1 MDNDIYKKL
10 QELLPDYVFG
20 RLQDSDKEFFELNY
34 KNYPDLVKEV
44 EEIKAVFNRFDKMN
58 FDNLLANKTRN
69 ISVKIIEKRE
79 KYKKYNQI
87 VSFSYLIRYAL
98 PVAIIITFLI
108 YLVEKNNKQD
118 IIGSDNNFNYNS
130 ISTQLEN
137 DTLDFV
143 LQGVEYL
150 YFDQNNLILN
160 DENLISEYIENE
172 LIKVANIGYEN
183 MLFLSDINYLSDDEV
198 IYLIEEMQKWKK

>member
-1 MDNDIYKKL
+1 MDKDIYKKL

-20 RLQDSDKEFFELNY
+20 RLQNSDKEFFELNY
-34 KNYPDLVKEV
+34 INYPDLVKEV
-44 EEIKAVFNRFDKMN
+44 EEIKAVFNRFDKMD

-79 KYKKYNQI
+79 KNKKYNQI
-87 VSFSYLIRYAL
+87 GSFSYLIRYAL

-118 IIGSDNNFNYNS
+118 IIGSNNNFNDNS
-130 ISTQLEN
+130 ISSQFEN

-150 YFDQNNLILN
+150 DLDQDNLILTE
-160 DENLISEYIENE
+160 ENLLSEYIENE
-172 LIKVANIGYEN
+172 MIEIENINYEN
-183 MLFLSDINYLSDDEV
+183 MLFLSDINNLSDDEV
-198 IYLIEEMQKWKK
+198 IYLIEKMQK

>member
-1 MDNDIYKKL
+1 MDKDIYKKL

-20 RLQDSDKEFFELNY
+20 RLQNSDKEFFELNY
-34 KNYPDLVKEV
+34 INYPDLVKEV
-44 EEIKAVFNRFDKMN
+44 EEIKAVFNRFDKMD

-79 KYKKYNQI
+79 KNKKYNQI
-87 VSFSYLIRYAL
+87 GSFSYLIRYAL

-118 IIGSDNNFNYNS
+118 IIGSNNNFNDNS
-130 ISTQLEN
+130 ISSQFEN

-150 YFDQNNLILN
+150 DLDQDNLILTE
-160 DENLISEYIENE
+160 ENLISEYIENE
-172 LIKVANIGYEN
+172 MIEIENINYEN
-183 MLFLSDINYLSDDEV
+183 MLFLSDINNLSDDEV
-198 IYLIEEMQKWKK
+198 IYLIEEMQK

>member
-1 MDNDIYKKL
+1 MDKDIYKKL

-20 RLQDSDKEFFELNY
+20 RLQNSDKEFFELNY
-34 KNYPDLVKEV
+34 INYPDLVKEV
-44 EEIKAVFNRFDKMN
+44 EEIKAVFNRFDKMD

-79 KYKKYNQI
+79 KNKKYNQI
-87 VSFSYLIRYAL
+87 GSFSYLIRYAL

-118 IIGSDNNFNYNS
+118 IIGSNNNFNDNS
-130 ISTQLEN
+130 ISSQFEN

-150 YFDQNNLILN
+150 DLDQDNLILTE
-160 DENLISEYIENE
+160 ENLLSEYIENE
-172 LIKVANIGYEN
+172 MIEIENINYEN
-183 MLFLSDINYLSDDEV
+183 MLFLSDINNLSDDEV
-198 IYLIEEMQKWKK
+198 IYLIEEMQK

>member
-10 QELLPDYVFG
+10 QEMLPDFVFG

-44 EEIKAVFNRFDKMN
+44 DEIKSVFNRFDKMD
-58 FDNLLANKTRN
+58 FDNLLTNKTRN

-79 KYKKYNQI
+79 KYKKYNKI
-87 VSFSYLIRYAL
+87 GSFSYLIRYAL

-118 IIGSDNNFNYNS
+118 IIGSNNNFNDNS
-130 ISTQLEN
+130 ISSQLEN

-150 YFDQNNLILN
+150 DLDQDNLILTE
-160 DENLISEYIENE
+160 ENLLSEYIENE
-172 LIKVANIGYEN
+172 MIEIENINYEN
-183 MLFLSDINYLSDDEV
+183 MLFLSDINNLSDDEV
-198 IYLIEEMQKWKK
+198 IYLIEEMQK

>member
-1 MDNDIYKKL
+1 MDKDIYKKL

-20 RLQDSDKEFFELNY
+20 RLQNSDKEFFELNY
-34 KNYPDLVKEV
+34 INYPDLVKEV
-44 EEIKAVFNRFDKMN
+44 EEIKAVFNRFDKMD

-79 KYKKYNQI
+79 KNKKYNQI
-87 VSFSYLIRYAL
+87 GSFSYLIRYAL

-118 IIGSDNNFNYNS
+118 IIGSNNNFNDNS
-130 ISTQLEN
+130 ISSQFEN
-137 DTLDFV
+137 DSLDFV

-150 YFDQNNLILN
+150 DLDQDNLILTE
-160 DENLISEYIENE
+160 ENLLSEYIENE
-172 LIKVANIGYEN
+172 MIEIENINYEN
-183 MLFLSDINYLSDDEV
+183 MLFLSDINNLSDDEV
-198 IYLIEEMQKWKK
+198 IYLIEEMQK

>member
-198 IYLIEEMQKWKK
+198 IYLIEEMQK